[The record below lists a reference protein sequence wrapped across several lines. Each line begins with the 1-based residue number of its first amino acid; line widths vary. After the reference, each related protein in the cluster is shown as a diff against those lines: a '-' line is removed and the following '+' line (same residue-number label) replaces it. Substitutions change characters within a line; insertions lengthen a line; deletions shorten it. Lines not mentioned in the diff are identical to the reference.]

1 MRRDAAVIATP
12 RARPFFQR
20 AVVHGL
26 LIGYTLVALLPIALI
41 IVNSLKE
48 RNAIFDAPAALP
60 TAETFSLVGYETLGR
75 RADFP
80 GYFGNSLIVTLSS
93 MGLVLLIGSM
103 AAFALS
109 EYRFRGN
116 RMLGLY
122 LALGIMIPIR
132 LGTVSLLQTFVAT
145 GLVNTHLALI
155 LVYTAQGLPLA
166 IFILSAFM
174 RDVPRE
180 LKDAARVDGASEY
193 RIYAMVVPLVR
204 PAMAAIATF
213 TMIPIWNDLWW
224 PIILAPSR
232 DTATITLGAQQ
243 FLGQFVSDW
252 NAVLASLTIA
262 MVPVLLLYFVFSRQL
277 IRGILGGALK

>member
-1 MRRDAAVIATP
+1 LTTIATLRP
-12 RARPFFQR
+12 RPAHVAER
-20 AVVHGL
+20 AIVHGL
-26 LIGYTLVALLPIALI
+26 LIGYTLVALLPIAL
-41 IVNSLKE
+41 VVLNSFKL
-48 RNAIFDAPAALP
+48 RNAIFDAPAAPP
-60 TAETFSLVGYETLGR
+60 TGETFSLIGYETLAR

-93 MGLVLLIGSM
+93 MALVLLIGSM

-116 RMLGLY
+116 RLLGLY

-132 LGTVSLLQTFVAT
+132 LGTVSLLQMFVAT
-145 GLVNTHLALI
+145 DLVNTHLALI

-166 IFILSAFM
+166 IFILTAFM
-174 RDVPRE
+174 RDVPGE
-180 LKDAARVDGASEY
+180 LKDAARIDGASEY

-204 PAMAAIATF
+204 PAMAVIGTF
-213 TMIPIWNDLWW
+213 TIIPIWNDLWW

-232 DTATITLGAQQ
+232 DTATITLGTQQ

-262 MVPVLLLYFVFSRQL
+262 MVPVLIIYFFLSRQL

>member
-1 MRRDAAVIATP
+1 VIGTLRLGPAHVAE
-12 RARPFFQR
+12 RF
-20 AVVHGL
+20 VVHAL
-26 LIGYTLVALLPIALI
+26 LIGYTLVALLPILL
-41 IVNSLKE
+41 VVLNSFKQ
-48 RNAIFDAPAALP
+48 RNAIFDAPALPP
-60 TAETFSLVGYETLGR
+60 TAGSFSLIGYETLAR

-80 GYFGNSLIVTLSS
+80 GYFGNSLIVTISS
-93 MGLVLLIGSM
+93 MALVLLCGSM

-116 RMLGLY
+116 RLLGLY

-132 LGTVSLLQTFVAT
+132 LGTVSLLQMFVAT
-145 GLVNTHLALI
+145 DLVNTHLALI

-166 IFILSAFM
+166 IFILTAFM
-174 RDVPRE
+174 REIPSE
-180 LKDAARVDGASEY
+180 LKDAARIDGASEY

-204 PAMAAIATF
+204 PAMAVIGTF
-213 TMIPIWNDLWW
+213 TIIPIWNDLWW

-232 DTATITLGAQQ
+232 DTATITLGTQQ

-262 MVPVLLLYFVFSRQL
+262 MVPVLIIYFFLSRQL